1 MTEADYRELV
11 VMQRDRLHTYAAWWL
26 GDLEAAG
33 DVSQEAFL
41 RLWQHHGS
49 VHPAAGRSW
58 LFRAAHR
65 LCVDRHRSRA
75 ARMEVSLDVLVD
87 GPLDHRDEAGHGQRA
102 AELRRVLAEG
112 LVRLSSQDRAVL
124 VLREVLGLPIAE
136 IGGVLERPAGN
147 VKVAL
152 HRARERL
159 RCELLKV
166 NRGHEP

>member
-1 MTEADYRELV
+1 MTEADYRQLV
-11 VMQRDRLHTYAAWWL
+11 VTQRDRLHTYAAWWL

-41 RLWQHHGS
+41 RLWQNHPS

-65 LCVDRHRSRA
+65 LCVDRHRVRA
-75 ARMEVSLDVLVD
+75 ARMEVSLDSLVD
-87 GPLDHRDEAGHGQRA
+87 GPLDDRNGLDDGRRA

-112 LVRLSSQDRAVL
+112 LARLSAADRAVL

-136 IGGVLERPAGN
+136 IGGVLERRAGN

-159 RCELLKV
+159 RRELLKV
-166 NRGHEP
+166 SREYEP